1 MEIRTGPKAGV
12 CCMIS
17 EVKDGGKRLGRQ
29 FLKSGRDKCSSPTIG
44 FKAGVNFFKKFVK
57 NIKV

>member
-1 MEIRTGPKAGV
+1 
-12 CCMIS
+12 MIS

-44 FKAGVNFFKKFVK
+44 FKAAVNFFKKFVK